1 MSVMR
6 AVLLAGSQNAWLRDR
21 AMRSPF
27 VRRSVARFMPG
38 ETLDAALDAA
48 RGLERR
54 GTGTV
59 LTRLGENLSEAGEAE
74 AVDSPEFRQ
83 MIWDAVPVIAEYYSG
98 PDDPNMAIIR
108 FRTCCGE
115 VLAMQEGME
124 PVRFEL

>member
-1 MSVMR
+1 MGALVEDPKTPWIFYLACSTGSRKMQQIALNPR
-6 AVLLAGSQNAWLRDR
+6 AQLLFSK
-21 AMRSPF
+21 
-27 VRRSVARFMPG
+27 
-38 ETLDAALDAA
+38 LD
-48 RGLERR
+48 
-54 GTGTV
+54 
-59 LTRLGENLSEAGEAE
+59 SWHSGEAE
-74 AVDSPEFRQ
+74 AVDSPELRQ